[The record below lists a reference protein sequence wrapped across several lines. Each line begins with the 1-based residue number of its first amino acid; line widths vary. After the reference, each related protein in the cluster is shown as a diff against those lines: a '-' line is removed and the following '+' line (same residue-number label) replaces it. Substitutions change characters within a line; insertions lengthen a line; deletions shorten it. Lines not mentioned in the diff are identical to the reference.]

1 MTKQEKAQSLRERKD
16 IHFNCAQ
23 SVLVTFAQE
32 AGLTEEE
39 AFRLGGPFGA
49 GMHRGCV
56 CGAVTGGLMVLGLMG
71 IPQTKATALM
81 TEFQQEH
88 GTLDCAQLLLKV
100 QRGEIEK
107 SALCDGLVRQV
118 VCYVEQA
125 AKEKD

>member
-56 CGAVTGGLMVLGLMG
+56 CGAVTGGLMARGRMG
-71 IPQTKATALM
+71 IPQAKATALM
-81 TEFQQEH
+81 TEFQQDH
-88 GTLDCAQLLLKV
+88 GTLDCAQLLQKV

>member
-71 IPQTKATALM
+71 IPQVKATALM

>member
-71 IPQTKATALM
+71 IPQAKATALM
-81 TEFQQEH
+81 TEFQQDH
-88 GTLDCAQLLLKV
+88 GTLDCAQLLQKA
-100 QRGEIEK
+100 QRGEIER